1 MLAAARVRAL
11 AMSTPLPAT
20 TETIAMSDPT
30 IEEKIRVRAYELWQQ
45 DGCLEGCADEYW
57 HMVSNELKLVRICH

>member
-1 MLAAARVRAL
+1 
-11 AMSTPLPAT
+11 
-20 TETIAMSDPT
+20 MSDPT